1 MLLVH
6 TRSRA
11 RRILGFVRLQGI
23 VVAVLAF
30 EYVTIDW
37 REHLV
42 EEAVHGFTS
51 EIAQVRPFPGHDV

>member
-1 MLLVH
+1 MLLLWAC
-6 TRSRA
+6 RRA
-11 RRILGFVRLQGI
+11 RRILGVVWLQGI

-37 REHLV
+37 CEHLV
-42 EEAVHGFTS
+42 EEAVHGFTH